1 MTRFI
6 LILALL
12 AQASF
17 RVSDNGGGPYT
28 LLAPKPKTAVTPD
41 TEIECLRQTGA
52 KKLPPPL
59 PKGKFPFVAV
69 DNGTFQLTIAD
80 GDMPVGPCD
89 LGKLVRAARSHMK
102 LEHPPLPSNM
112 LCLNKATQSWGT
124 CLGDPE
130 PVPLSEDFNS
140 WEVCG
145 DEGDGGWGTFTY
157 PTPALPRDAKRLR
170 EMADCIDRRAE
181 KRKRAAKW
189 QEEQEAK
196 RAKVE
201 ADLRAEIAL
210 CEPKKPEPGR

>member
-1 MTRFI
+1 MTRLF

-12 AQASF
+12 AQAPKSSPTPLTADN
-17 RVSDNGGGPYT
+17 RGVTNIEVQDNGLARLT
-28 LLAPKPKTAVTPD
+28 LSSVYV
-41 TEIECLRQTGA
+41 
-52 KKLPPPL
+52 
-59 PKGKFPFVAV
+59 KGTTVIV
-69 DNGTFQLTIAD
+69 RD

-124 CLGDPE
+124 CLGDPA

-157 PTPALPRDAKRLR
+157 PTPALPRDAKMLR